1 MKQGK
6 DYIIFPLDVASDPA
20 ARQMVRLLNN
30 HIGMFKI
37 GLELFIRTGPG
48 LLHWIGEHTGGR
60 VFLDLKLHD
69 IPATVE
75 RAMRGITDLPVALTT
90 VHCGE
95 NRTMLEAAV
104 RGAAGKVGVL
114 GVTVLT
120 SVGASDLQD
129 AGFSQEVA
137 GDVGRLVLHRAAMAK
152 ASGCAGVVCSGQEAA
167 LIKSTMGPSFM
178 AVTPGI
184 RPLSGQAD
192 RDDQKRVVTP
202 ARAVS
207 DGADYLV
214 IGRPIRDA
222 ADPAA
227 AADSIA
233 AEIDGVLTP

>member
-6 DYIIFPLDVASDPA
+6 DYIIFPLDVASDQA
-20 ARQMVRLLNN
+20 ARQMVRHLHT
-30 HIGMFKI
+30 HIGMFKV

-48 LLHWIGEHTGGR
+48 LLRWIGDHTGGK

-69 IPATVE
+69 IPVTVE
-75 RAMRGITDLPVALTT
+75 RAMQGIAELPVALTT

-95 NRTMLEAAV
+95 NRAMLEAAV
-104 RGAAGKVGVL
+104 RGAGGKVAVL

-129 AGFSQEVA
+129 AGFSEAVA
-137 GDVGRLVLHRAAMAK
+137 GDVGRLVLHRAAMAE
-152 ASGCAGVVCSGQEAA
+152 AAGCAGVVCSGREAGI
-167 LIKSTMGPSFM
+167 IKARFGQAFL

-184 RPLSGQAD
+184 RPASGMAP
-192 RDDQKRVVTP
+192 DDQKRVVTP

-227 AADSIA
+227 AADRIA
-233 AEIDGVLTP
+233 DEIDGVLNP